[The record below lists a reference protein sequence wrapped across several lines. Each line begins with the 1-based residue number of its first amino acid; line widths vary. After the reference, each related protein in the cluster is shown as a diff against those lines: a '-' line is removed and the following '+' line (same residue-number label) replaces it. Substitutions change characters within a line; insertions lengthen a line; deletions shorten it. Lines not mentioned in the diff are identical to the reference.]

1 MDKVKFSRMMVFA
14 SVALIGLSCVQASGS
29 EWTSFPL
36 HPRSSFRGIYP
47 LDKNTV
53 WVCGSEGVVIRYSR
67 RDEQVVLGHI
77 QGLEHSEFRS
87 IHAWDEQNAIVAT
100 AGQPACLYRT
110 ADGGLTWR
118 EVYRSSHPTS
128 FFNGMK
134 FLGPEKGIVFGDPVD
149 GRMEVLVTLDAGKN
163 WTRLPAEA
171 SPLLQ
176 QGEAGFAAS
185 NSSMLLSEDWIWV
198 GLGGNEGGN
207 ACVLQTPWKDLF
219 NAKTPPSWKRT
230 EVRSI
235 SRSPSRGIFS
245 LCRSTDKLI
254 AVGGDYKQLFDRQ
267 GTLGISDDRGN
278 SWRQGKGTG
287 VRGFRS
293 SIVFHPECS
302 RWICT
307 GPTGT
312 DISRDGETWAPFSEL
327 GFHTLGIAKDGSV
340 WAAGADGAVGQV
352 DAPKLLQALPN

>member
-1 MDKVKFSRMMVFA
+1 MIAFA
-14 SVALIGLSCVQASGS
+14 CWTLIGLSCFKAWGS
-29 EWTSFPL
+29 EWTSFQL
-36 HPRSSFRGIYP
+36 HPRSSLRGIYP
-47 LDKNTV
+47 LDKNNV
-53 WVCGSEGVVIRYSR
+53 WVCGSEGVVMRYSR
-67 RDEQVVLGHI
+67 RDEQVVLGRI

-87 IHAWDEQNAIVAT
+87 IHAWDDQNAIVAT

-110 ADGGLTWR
+110 IDGGVTWR
-118 EVYRSSHPTS
+118 EVYRSSNPTS

-149 GRMEVLVTLDAGKN
+149 GRLEILVTVDAGKT
-163 WTRLPAEA
+163 WTRLPVAA
-171 SPLLQ
+171 TPLLQ

-198 GLGGNEGGN
+198 GLGGTEGGN
-207 ACVLQTPWKDLF
+207 ACVLQAPSSDLF
-219 NAKTPPSWKRT
+219 HTGTNPSWKRI
-230 EVRSI
+230 EVRTL

-245 LCRSTDKLI
+245 LSRSANKLI

-267 GTLGISDDRGN
+267 GTLGISDNLGTN
-278 SWRQGKGTG
+278 WREAKGTG

-293 SIVFHPECS
+293 CIVYHSESS

-327 GFHTLGIAKDGSV
+327 GFHTLGIAKDGSL

-352 DAPKLLQALPN
+352 DAPTLLQALPN